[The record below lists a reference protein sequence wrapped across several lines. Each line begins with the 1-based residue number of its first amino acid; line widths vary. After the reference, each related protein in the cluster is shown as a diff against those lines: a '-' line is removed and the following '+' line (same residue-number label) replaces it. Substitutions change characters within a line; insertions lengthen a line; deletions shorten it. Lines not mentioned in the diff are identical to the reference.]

1 LALLV
6 LLVLPILALTAA
18 GPLRASTLAPLAG
31 AGPLRPG
38 AVAALLVALRAP
50 ILALGCCPAAV
61 ALAGAVGDCWGRG
74 FGHKDDHGGKQ
85 GKPMKVLFAL

>member
-1 LALLV
+1 MALLV

-38 AVAALLVALRAP
+38 AVAALLVTLRAP
-50 ILALGCCPAAV
+50 ILAAAALAGAG
-61 ALAGAVGDCWGRG
+61 ALAGAVGDCWGEVSATRMIMEAS
-74 FGHKDDHGGKQ
+74 K
-85 GKPMKVLFAL
+85 ASR

>member
-1 LALLV
+1 M

-38 AVAALLVALRAP
+38 AVAELLVTLRAP

-61 ALAGAVGDCWGRG
+61 ALAGAVGDLL
-74 FGHKDDHGGKQ
+74 GGEVSATRMIMEASKASRW
-85 GKPMKVLFAL
+85 KVLFAL